1 MEEDGVGGGGQKMQP
16 VSAAIKGGKFE
27 VTKFIARN
35 ISWIFIRWGQVRLQ
49 TLLYKNK
56 ASYVLQLGNWNW
68 VSEIK
73 IKVRKRLINFNLCK
87 SCCIQTHFFWFS
99 MASFRYVDKSSLRRE
114 EKGKKKLASLCTQLI
129 WNAQKR
135 WNSFKRSHLSLPLFS
150 YSRWRRRRRR
160 LQRRSFG
167 LDFKHL
173 TPIWHWRQAAASSSC
188 CPHH

>member
-1 MEEDGVGGGGQKMQP
+1 M
-16 VSAAIKGGKFE
+16 
-27 VTKFIARN
+27 
-35 ISWIFIRWGQVRLQ
+35 
-49 TLLYKNK
+49 
-56 ASYVLQLGNWNW
+56 
-68 VSEIK
+68 
-73 IKVRKRLINFNLCK
+73 VRKRLINFNLCK

-99 MASFRYVDKSSLRRE
+99 MASCRYVDKSSLRRE

-135 WNSFKRSHLSLPLFS
+135 WNSFKRSHLSLPLFP

-173 TPIWHWRQAAASSSC
+173 TSYLALAAGGCVFILLSSSLSRLFRELLATRALSPPKTEAIKLKVMLLMLLLVVGALVMLPEINKSTGSKSIFEKKC
-188 CPHH
+188 